1 MQFWIVP
8 AAIRQQ
14 KQLDEKYASIIE
26 VAQLSGEYYQGI
38 WNVYFGVI
46 GEETPEA
53 MRWYRDQIQKAS
65 AKARGMSVKL
75 SMLFSDQTVAQEWEQ
90 AMKVYHDAHY
100 PLGRPEERNK
110 INKEYEN
117 TLNEK
122 LKPAESR
129 LDSMIS
135 KMRAEL

>member
-1 MQFWIVP
+1 M
-8 AAIRQQ
+8 
-14 KQLDEKYASIIE
+14 E

-38 WNVYFGVI
+38 WNVYFGII

-53 MRWYRDQIQKAS
+53 MRWYRDQVQKAS
-65 AKARGMSVKL
+65 AKAKGMGVKL
-75 SMLFSDQTVAQEWEQ
+75 SMLFSDQTIAQEWEQ

-122 LKPAESR
+122 LKPAESL
-129 LDSMIS
+129 LDSMVS